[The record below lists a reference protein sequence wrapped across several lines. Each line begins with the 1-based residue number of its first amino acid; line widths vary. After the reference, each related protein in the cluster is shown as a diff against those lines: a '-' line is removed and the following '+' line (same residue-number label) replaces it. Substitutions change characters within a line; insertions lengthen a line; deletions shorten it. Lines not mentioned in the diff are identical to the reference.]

1 MLIFEVENP
10 KPVDTGKLMAL
21 VQFLSGRAED
31 TGSKKQI
38 STKAFIELA
47 QSIGVNVTTDISGP
61 NSIAEL
67 IAREPLN
74 KILQPIDPTNPDVI
88 KYVGNEE
95 PSPDQMDPAGSEQV
109 VAANAKS
116 AMKGFGK

>member
-1 MLIFEVENP
+1 
-10 KPVDTGKLMAL
+10 
-21 VQFLSGRAED
+21 LSGRAED

-47 QSIGVNVTTDISGP
+47 QSIGVNVTADISGP

-74 KILQPIDPTNPDVI
+74 KILQPIDPTTPDII
-88 KYVGNEE
+88 KYAGNDE
-95 PSPDQMDPAGSEQV
+95 SGQDQMDPADSEQV